1 LRFQSLQNTISF
13 FCLLFINSVFAQ
25 DKKMER
31 LALQFQSW
39 QSNDTSHK
47 DSLNLLVANAFLNE
61 GNYQSALNINEK
73 IKDNNSNKDMKLFV
87 AGKAEFFNDNY
98 EGSMTF
104 FEKLDQS
111 QLNKE
116 LSFETHLLRTLNQIH
131 LLNRNKAGEEFYKM
145 ILTTGKDTSSALTQ
159 FRQIP
164 MPMQFDLRKARRRS
178 SWLPGSGLYYVGEK
192 RRAFGS
198 FFANALF
205 LGYTGYSI
213 YTQHYITSVLTGV
226 AQFIRFYNGGKRAST
241 KIGYKKNREKYLE
254 YVMRAD
260 QLVEKKYFDLKN

>member
-1 LRFQSLQNTISF
+1 MRSQSLRNIISIIS
-13 FCLLFINSVFAQ
+13 LVILNNAFAQ

-39 QSNDTSHK
+39 QSVNAFKK
-47 DSLNLLVANAFLNE
+47 DSLNLLAANAFLNE
-61 GNYQSALNINEK
+61 GNYQTALNINEK
-73 IKDNNSNKDMKLFV
+73 VKESNFNKDMKLFIS
-87 AGKAEFFNDNY
+87 GKAEFLIDNY

-104 FEKLDQS
+104 FDTLNRS

-116 LSFETHLLRTLNQIH
+116 FSLETHLLRTLNQIH
-131 LLNRNKAGEEFYKM
+131 LLERKKATEEFAKM
-145 ILTTGKDTSSALTQ
+145 ILTSNKDTSEALSQ

-164 MPMQFDLRKARRRS
+164 MPKQFDLRKARRKA
-178 SWLPGSGLYYVGEK
+178 SWLPGAGLYYVGEK

-226 AQFIRFYNGGKRAST
+226 AQFMRFYNGGKRAST

-254 YVMRAD
+254 YVMTAD
-260 QLVEKKYFDLKN
+260 QMVEKKYFDLKN